1 MGVRMSQGHIV
12 KAGDRFVDGQN
23 GSKCHMVGGRI
34 SQGTGMRLNLLR
46 NEGLCDLSA
55 PDTPQEAG
63 NSPDYLIE

>member
-1 MGVRMSQGHIV
+1 MLECHRDILSKQVDH
-12 KAGDRFVDGQN
+12 FVDGQS

-34 SQGTGMRLNLLR
+34 SQGTVMGLNLLR